1 MMVKGGSIMMVLN
14 QFPAV
19 FRNGSLESQIDRLL
33 DDAIGSVNGGSRP
46 WTPACN
52 VFEDAQG
59 LTVQIAIPGWE
70 ANQIKVE
77 VVNNELH
84 VTGERPAESAE
95 QRTWL
100 VRNLPEGSFSWS
112 CRLPAS
118 VDTTHSTASY
128 AQGLLTLHFP
138 TRDEAK
144 PRQISITCQ

>member
-1 MMVKGGSIMMVLN
+1 MMLLN
-14 QFPAV
+14 QFPAE

-33 DDAIGSVNGGSRP
+33 DDAISSVNGGSRP
-46 WTPACN
+46 WTPAYN

-59 LTVQIAIPGWE
+59 LTVQMAIPGWDV
-70 ANQIKVE
+70 NQIKVE

-84 VTGERPAESAE
+84 VIGERPAEAAE

-100 VRNLPEGSFSWS
+100 VRNLPEGSFEWS

-118 VDTTHSTASY
+118 VDTAHSTASY
-128 AQGLLTLHFP
+128 TQGLLTLQFP

-144 PRQISITCQ
+144 PRQIAIT

>member
-1 MMVKGGSIMMVLN
+1 MMVLN

-46 WTPACN
+46 WTPAYN
-52 VFEDAQG
+52 VFEDVQG
-59 LTVQIAIPGWE
+59 LTVQMAIPGWE

-84 VTGERPAESAE
+84 VTGERPTDMAEH
-95 QRTWL
+95 RTWL
-100 VRNLPEGSFSWS
+100 VRNLPEGNFKWS
-112 CRLPAS
+112 CQLPDSA
-118 VDTTHSTASY
+118 DTAHSTASY
-128 AQGLLTLHFP
+128 TQGLLTLHFP

-144 PRQISITCQ
+144 PRQIAITCQ

>member
-46 WTPACN
+46 WTPAYN
-52 VFEDAQG
+52 LFEDAQG
-59 LTVQIAIPGWE
+59 LTVQMAIPGWD

-84 VTGERPAESAE
+84 VTGERPAEAAE

-100 VRNLPEGSFSWS
+100 VRNLPEGSFKWS

-118 VDTTHSTASY
+118 VDTARSTASY
-128 AQGLLTLHFP
+128 TQGILTLHFP
-138 TRDEAK
+138 IRDEAK
-144 PRQISITCQ
+144 PRQIAITCQ